1 MMPPFRFNIHNRQ
14 NFFGEC
20 DMNILLRLLCI
31 WFTKTTIFFC
41 KLIGHNGTNLAG
53 KIVVRVYPNILTDL
67 SRQVREKIIVVCGT
81 NGKTTTNN
89 LIDQLLTG
97 KGKKVVCNRLGANMT
112 EGVIVAFIRETNWR
126 GKLDADYASL
136 EIDEGYA
143 QRLFRYFEPDF
154 LVINNLFRDQ
164 LDRYGEIDLTMEML
178 NRALEQLSHTT
189 LLLNADDPLCAQ
201 FAKRFPL
208 QTFFYGINQNL
219 GISCNETKE
228 GRFCPFCGA
237 ELTYEYYH
245 YSQLGNYSC
254 PRCDFCRPEPSFA
267 ADNITFDNGL
277 SFFVNGEN
285 ISLNYRGLY
294 NIYNILAAF
303 SVVSLC
309 GISTDDVSDILAAYR
324 PQVGRMEE
332 FSFPQKK
339 VILNL
344 SKNPA
349 GFNQGISTVQ
359 LDSSYKDVI
368 IAINDNI
375 QDGKD
380 VSWLWDVDFEKLQQN
395 IRHITTCGIRRHDM
409 LIRLKYAD
417 FTNIST
423 LSSME
428 EAVVEALESDS
439 KIVYVLVNYS
449 ALFPTHAIISN
460 LLQKAKEGGELA

>member
-1 MMPPFRFNIHNRQ
+1 
-14 NFFGEC
+14 
-20 DMNILLRLLCI
+20 MNLLLRLFCI
-31 WFTKTTIFFC
+31 WFTKITIFFC
-41 KLIGHNGTNLAG
+41 RLVGHNGTNLAG
-53 KIVVRVYPNILTDL
+53 KIVVRIYPKILTDL

-89 LIDQLLTG
+89 LIDKLLTD
-97 KGKKVVCNRLGANMT
+97 KGNKVVCNRLGANMT
-112 EGVIVAFIRETNWR
+112 EGVIVAFIRETNWL

-143 QRLFRYFEPDF
+143 QRLFRYFEPD
-154 LVINNLFRDQ
+154 LLIINNLFRDQ

-201 FAKRFPL
+201 FAKRFSL
-208 QTFFYGINQNL
+208 QAVFYGITQDL

-228 GRFCPFCGA
+228 GRFCPFCGK
-237 ELTYEYYH
+237 ELDYEYYH
-245 YSQLGNYSC
+245 YSQLGNYRC
-254 PRCDFCRPEPSFA
+254 PQCSFQRPEPDFTADHISF
-267 ADNITFDNGL
+267 DKGL
-277 SFFVNGEN
+277 SFCVNGQA
-285 ISLNYRGLY
+285 ITLNYRGLY
-294 NIYNILAAF
+294 NIYNVLAAYA
-303 SVVSLC
+303 VISLC
-309 GISTDDVSDILAAYR
+309 GLSTQDVGEILATYR
-324 PQVGRMEE
+324 PQIGRMEE

-339 VILNL
+339 VVLNL

-359 LDSSYKDVI
+359 LDGSRKDVI

-380 VSWLWDVDFEKLQQN
+380 VSWLWDVDFEKLQNN

-417 FTNIST
+417 FQNIST
-423 LSSME
+423 LSSMK
-428 EAVVEALESDS
+428 EAVLDALESDS
-439 KIVYVLVNYS
+439 EIVYVLVNYS
-449 ALFPTHAIISN
+449 ALFPTHAVLSG
-460 LLQKAKEGGELA
+460 LLEEVGKGGGQG